1 MDLFGVSLGEKCDS
15 NGQSTSSVTSAGA
28 RFLAATSLASS
39 CNDKKSP
46 PQKKRSGLGG
56 FRAVSYCMAVVKA
69 LVLQTLQILKIGPAW
84 ATEKEKNGNQANW
97 MAIMSSKVSIILTG
111 YIPR

>member
-1 MDLFGVSLGEKCDS
+1 M
-15 NGQSTSSVTSAGA
+15 
-28 RFLAATSLASS
+28 AATSLASS

-46 PQKKRSGLGG
+46 PKKKRSGLGG